1 MKGKQLIPAVL
12 ASILV
17 GAILGG
23 PTTAAVAAVA
33 ASATV
38 ATSAALTALTVSP
51 STQTFYVDGEQ
62 VALEAYVINGHNYV
76 QLRDIGRA
84 VDFGVE
90 YDQGTN
96 RVLVDTGSP
105 YTEEATV
112 STSSGVVTIPQT
124 DESLRLQEGDKVL
137 YDDGTTYEITDLR
150 LWEEPEP
157 LPVLTRDWP
166 ELELPEMEVRRFRD
180 EYGDDLFI
188 RNLYETR
195 RMEYTIYNAAMN
207 CPELWKDGVPILN
220 LHLGISAQ
228 NAVQMFWPWQEDQ
241 LTQVFHSAP
250 GARFEVEAWDVY
262 HNGKYLYT
270 EYNIRGT

>member
-1 MKGKQLIPAVL
+1 MNGKQLIPAVL
-12 ASILV
+12 AGALV
-17 GAILGG
+17 GAALAG
-23 PTTAAVAAVA
+23 PAAAA
-33 ASATV
+33 AST
-38 ATSAALTALTVSP
+38 LTAIP
-51 STQTFYVDGEQ
+51 STQSFYVDGKQ
-62 VALEAYVINGHNYV
+62 VDLEAYVINGHNYV

-84 VDFGVE
+84 ADFGVE
-90 YDQGTN
+90 YDQGAN

-112 STSSGVVTIPQT
+112 STPSGVVTIPQT
-124 DESLRLQEGDKVL
+124 DEPLRLKEGDKVL
-137 YDDGTTYEITDLR
+137 CDDGTTYEITDLQ

-166 ELELPEMEVRRFRD
+166 ELELPEMEVRRFRS
-180 EYGDDLFI
+180 EYGDNLHI

-195 RMEYTIYNAAMN
+195 RMEYTLYNAAMD
-207 CPELWKDGVPILN
+207 CPELWEDGAPTLN

-241 LTQVFHSAP
+241 LTQVFRSAP

>member
-12 ASILV
+12 ASVLI
-17 GAILGG
+17 GAALGG
-23 PTTAAVAAVA
+23 PATAAVA
-33 ASATV
+33 ASAAV
-38 ATSAALTALTVSP
+38 ATSAALTAVTASP

-62 VALEAYVINGHNYV
+62 VDLEAYVINGHNYV

-90 YDQGTN
+90 YDQSTN
-96 RVLVDTGSP
+96 RVLVDTSSP
-105 YTEEATV
+105 YTEEATA
-112 STSSGVVTIPQT
+112 STPSGVVTIPQT
-124 DESLRLQEGDKVL
+124 DEPLRLQEGDKVL
-137 YDDGTTYEITDLR
+137 CDDGTVYEITDLR

-157 LPVLTRDWP
+157 LPIYDQTRFP
-166 ELELPEMEVRRFRD
+166 ELELPKAEVRRFQS
-180 EYGDDLFI
+180 EHGDNLHI

-207 CPELWKDGVPILN
+207 CPELWKDGVPTLN
-220 LHLGISAQ
+220 LYLGISAK

-241 LTQVFHSAP
+241 LTQVFCSAP